1 MSILETLRRGLAKN
15 VMRRTI
21 GRLSMIG
28 LLLYS
33 TAGEAQPGS
42 LSTAG
47 FDGLKITLCGTS
59 SPLPAPGRAQACVAV
74 ETPDHLYIVDAGS
87 GSAATATL
95 AGIPMAKLR
104 GILLT
109 HFHSDHI
116 SDIGD
121 FNLNSW
127 VAGRPAPL
135 QIIGPEG
142 VDRIAEGLNIT
153 YELDRGY
160 RVAHHGAELLN
171 PELGILKSRTINEG
185 VIVDEDGLRITAFEV
200 SHPPIEPAYGYRLD
214 YGGRSVVISGDSLV
228 TDKIVEISDGADV
241 VLHDAMALQ
250 LVQGVETMAR
260 NTGNIRVAT
269 VLHDIQDYHA
279 TTSDLQRLVDQA
291 DIGLLA
297 LYHLVPAPRNAMG
310 VAAFNRGVPEGAIIT
325 EDGMVISLPADSA
338 EIAVE

>member
-1 MSILETLRRGLAKN
+1 MIRKIAIIGVLVSSIA
-15 VMRRTI
+15 
-21 GRLSMIG
+21 S
-28 LLLYS
+28 
-33 TAGEAQPGS
+33 EAQTS
-42 LSTAG
+42 SSSTVSFEG
-47 FDGLKITLCGTS
+47 VRITMCGTS

-87 GSAATATL
+87 GSAATANL
-95 AGIPMAKLR
+95 VGIPTGKLR

-135 QIIGPEG
+135 QIVGPEG
-142 VDRIAEGLNIT
+142 VDRIVEGLNIT
-153 YELDRGY
+153 YELDRAY

-171 PELGILKSRTINEG
+171 PELGILQSRTINEG
-185 VIVDEDGLRITAFEV
+185 IIVDEDGLRITAFEV
-200 SHPPIEPAYGYRLD
+200 SHPPIDPAYGYRFD

-228 TDKIVEISDGADV
+228 TDKIVEISNGADV

-250 LVQGVETMAR
+250 LVQGAENLAR
-260 NTGNIRVAT
+260 STGNTRLAT

-279 TTSDLQRLVDQA
+279 TTRDLQRLVDEA
-291 DIGLLA
+291 DIGQLA
-297 LYHLVPAPRNAMG
+297 LYHLVPAPRNAMA
-310 VAAFNRGVPEGAIIT
+310 VAAFNRGIPDGAIIT
-325 EDGMVISLPADSA
+325 EDGMVISLSSDT
-338 EIAVE
+338 EDMTIE

>member
-1 MSILETLRRGLAKN
+1 MIKTLSK
-15 VMRRTI
+15 I
-21 GRLSMIG
+21 GIIG
-28 LLLYS
+28 LIFHSVFAGAQTAPS
-33 TAGEAQPGS
+33 TDAA
-42 LSTAG
+42 

-74 ETPDHLYIVDAGS
+74 ETPGHLYIIDAGS
-87 GSAATATL
+87 GSAATAQL
-95 AGIPMAKLR
+95 SGIPLGKLR

-109 HFHSDHI
+109 HYHSDHI

-142 VDRIAEGLNIT
+142 VDRIVEGLNIT

-171 PELGILKSRTINEG
+171 PELGILQSRTIEEG
-185 VIVDEDGLRITAFEV
+185 VIVDEDELRITAFEV

-228 TDKIVEISDGADV
+228 TEKIVELSDGADV

-250 LVQGVETMAR
+250 LVQGMEAISR
-260 NTGNIRVAT
+260 NAGNTRIAT
-269 VLHDIQDYHA
+269 VLHDLQDYHA
-279 TTSDLQRLVDQA
+279 TSADLARLA
-291 DIGLLA
+291 SEAKIGLLA
-297 LYHLVPAPRNAMG
+297 LYHLVPAPRNAMASG
-310 VAAFNRGVPEGAIIT
+310 AFKARLPDGALIT
-325 EDGMVISLPADSA
+325 EDGMVISLPANSK
-338 EIAVE
+338 EITVE

>member
-1 MSILETLRRGLAKN
+1 MIRKIAIIGVLVSSIA
-15 VMRRTI
+15 
-21 GRLSMIG
+21 S
-28 LLLYS
+28 
-33 TAGEAQPGS
+33 EAQTS
-42 LSTAG
+42 SSSTVSFEG
-47 FDGLKITLCGTS
+47 IRITLCGTS
-59 SPLPAPGRAQACVAV
+59 SPLQAPGRAQACVAL

-87 GSAATATL
+87 GSAATANL
-95 AGIPMAKLR
+95 VGIPTGKLR

-142 VDRIAEGLNIT
+142 VDRIVEGLNIT
-153 YELDRGY
+153 YELDRAY

-171 PELGILKSRTINEG
+171 PELGILQSRTINEG
-185 VIVDEDGLRITAFEV
+185 IIVDEDGLRITAFEV
-200 SHPPIEPAYGYRLD
+200 SHPPIDPAYGYRFD

-228 TDKIVEISDGADV
+228 TDKIVEISNGADV

-250 LVQGVETMAR
+250 LVQGAENMAR
-260 NTGNIRVAT
+260 STGNTRLAT

-279 TTSDLQRLVDQA
+279 TTRDLQRLVDEA
-291 DIGLLA
+291 DIGQLA

-310 VAAFNRGVPEGAIIT
+310 VAAFNRGIPDGAIIT
-325 EDGMVISLPADSA
+325 EDGMVISLPSGTEDMTI
-338 EIAVE
+338 E

>member
-1 MSILETLRRGLAKN
+1 VIRKIAIIGVLVYSIA
-15 VMRRTI
+15 
-21 GRLSMIG
+21 S
-28 LLLYS
+28 
-33 TAGEAQPGS
+33 EAQTS
-42 LSTAG
+42 SSSTVSFEG
-47 FDGLKITLCGTS
+47 IRITMCGTS

-87 GSAATATL
+87 GSAATANL
-95 AGIPMAKLR
+95 VGIPTGKLR

-135 QIIGPEG
+135 QIVGPEG
-142 VDRIAEGLNIT
+142 VDRIVEGLNIT
-153 YELDRGY
+153 YELDRAY

-171 PELGILKSRTINEG
+171 PELGILQSRTINEG
-185 VIVDEDGLRITAFEV
+185 IIVDEDGLRITAFEV
-200 SHPPIEPAYGYRLD
+200 SHPPIDPAYGYRFD

-228 TDKIVEISDGADV
+228 TDKIVEISNGADV

-250 LVQGVETMAR
+250 LVQGAENLAR
-260 NTGNIRVAT
+260 STGNTRLAT

-279 TTSDLQRLVDQA
+279 TTRDLQRLVDEA
-291 DIGLLA
+291 DIGQLA
-297 LYHLVPAPRNAMG
+297 LYHLVPAPRNAMA
-310 VAAFNRGVPEGAIIT
+310 VAAFNRGIPDGAIIT
-325 EDGMVISLPADSA
+325 EDGMVISLSSDT
-338 EIAVE
+338 EDMTIE

>member
-1 MSILETLRRGLAKN
+1 MIRKIAIIGVLVSSIA
-15 VMRRTI
+15 
-21 GRLSMIG
+21 S
-28 LLLYS
+28 
-33 TAGEAQPGS
+33 EAQTS
-42 LSTAG
+42 SSSTVSFEG
-47 FDGLKITLCGTS
+47 IRITMCGTS

-87 GSAATATL
+87 GSAATANL
-95 AGIPMAKLR
+95 VGIPTGKLR

-135 QIIGPEG
+135 QIVGPEG
-142 VDRIAEGLNIT
+142 VDRIVEGLNIT
-153 YELDRGY
+153 YELDRAY

-171 PELGILKSRTINEG
+171 PELGILQSRTINEG
-185 VIVDEDGLRITAFEV
+185 IIVDEDGLRITAFEV
-200 SHPPIEPAYGYRLD
+200 SHPPIDPAYGYRFD

-228 TDKIVEISDGADV
+228 TDKIVEISNGADV

-250 LVQGVETMAR
+250 LVQGAENLAR
-260 NTGNIRVAT
+260 STGNTRLAT

-279 TTSDLQRLVDQA
+279 TTRDLQRLVDEA
-291 DIGLLA
+291 DIGQLA
-297 LYHLVPAPRNAMG
+297 LYHLVPAPRNAMA
-310 VAAFNRGVPEGAIIT
+310 VAAFNRGIPDGAIIT
-325 EDGMVISLPADSA
+325 EDGMVISLSSDT
-338 EIAVE
+338 EDMTIE

>member
-1 MSILETLRRGLAKN
+1 MMTKTIS
-15 VMRRTI
+15 RTGI
-21 GRLSMIG
+21 IG
-28 LLLYS
+28 LILYS
-33 TAGEAQPGS
+33 AFIGAQPAPS
-42 LSTAG
+42 STTI

-87 GSAATATL
+87 GSAATAQL
-95 AGIPMAKLR
+95 SGIPLEKMR

-109 HFHSDHI
+109 HYHSDHI

-127 VAGRPAPL
+127 VAGRPASL

-142 VDRIAEGLNIT
+142 VNRIVEGLNIT

-171 PELGILKSRTINEG
+171 PELGILQSRTIGEG
-185 VIVDEDGLRITAFEV
+185 VILDEDGLRITAFEV
-200 SHPPIEPAYGYRLD
+200 SHPPIEPAFGYRLD

-250 LVQGVETMAR
+250 LVQGAEAMSRGAG
-260 NTGNIRVAT
+260 NTRLAT

-279 TTSDLQRLVDQA
+279 TTADLARLTA
-291 DIGLLA
+291 EAAIGQLA
-297 LYHLVPAPRNAMG
+297 LYHLVPAPRNAMAI
-310 VAAFNRGVPEGAIIT
+310 AAFNGGLPDGALIT
-325 EDGMVISLPADSA
+325 EDGMMISLPANSK
-338 EIAVE
+338 EISVD

>member
-1 MSILETLRRGLAKN
+1 MTKTLSK
-15 VMRRTI
+15 I
-21 GRLSMIG
+21 GIIG
-28 LLLYS
+28 LVFYS
-33 TAGEAQPGS
+33 AVAGAQTSPS
-42 LSTAG
+42 FNAN

-74 ETPDHLYIVDAGS
+74 ETRDHLYIVDAGS
-87 GSAATATL
+87 GSAATAQL
-95 AGIPMAKLR
+95 GGIPLNKMR

-109 HFHSDHI
+109 HYHSDHI

-127 VAGRPAPL
+127 IAGRPAPL

-142 VDRIAEGLNIT
+142 VDRIVEGLNIT

-171 PELGILKSRTINEG
+171 PELGVMQSRTIGEG

-200 SHPPIEPAYGYRLD
+200 SHPPIDPAFGYRLD

-228 TDKIVEISDGADV
+228 TDKIVKISDGADV

-250 LVQGVETMAR
+250 LVQGAEAMSRGAG
-260 NTGNIRVAT
+260 NTRIAT

-279 TTSDLQRLVDQA
+279 TTADLARLA
-291 DIGLLA
+291 AEATIGQLA
-297 LYHLVPAPRNAMG
+297 LYHLVPAPRNAMAI
-310 VAAFNRGVPEGAIIT
+310 AAFNGDLPDGALIT
-325 EDGMVISLPADSA
+325 EDGMVISLPVGSK
-338 EIAVE
+338 EIVID

>member
-1 MSILETLRRGLAKN
+1 MIRKIAIIGVLVYSIA
-15 VMRRTI
+15 
-21 GRLSMIG
+21 S
-28 LLLYS
+28 
-33 TAGEAQPGS
+33 EAQTS
-42 LSTAG
+42 SSSTVSFEG
-47 FDGLKITLCGTS
+47 IRITMCGTS

-87 GSAATATL
+87 GSAATANL
-95 AGIPMAKLR
+95 VGIPTGKLR

-135 QIIGPEG
+135 QIVGPEG
-142 VDRIAEGLNIT
+142 VDRIVEGLNIT
-153 YELDRGY
+153 YELDRAY

-171 PELGILKSRTINEG
+171 PELGILQSRTINEG
-185 VIVDEDGLRITAFEV
+185 IIVDEDGLRITAFEV
-200 SHPPIEPAYGYRLD
+200 SHPPIDPAYGYRFD

-228 TDKIVEISDGADV
+228 TDKIVEISNGADV

-250 LVQGVETMAR
+250 LVQGAENLAR
-260 NTGNIRVAT
+260 STGNTRLAT

-279 TTSDLQRLVDQA
+279 TTRDLQRLVDEA
-291 DIGLLA
+291 DIGQLA
-297 LYHLVPAPRNAMG
+297 LYHLVPAPRNAMA
-310 VAAFNRGVPEGAIIT
+310 VAAFNRGIPDGAIIT
-325 EDGMVISLPADSA
+325 EDGMVISLSSDT
-338 EIAVE
+338 EDMTIE

>member
-1 MSILETLRRGLAKN
+1 MTKTFSKI
-15 VMRRTI
+15 V
-21 GRLSMIG
+21 SIG
-28 LLLYS
+28 LVVYS
-33 TAGEAQPGS
+33 TVAGAQ
-42 LSTAG
+42 TAISSNAA

-87 GSAATATL
+87 GSAATAQL
-95 AGIPMAKLR
+95 SGISLDKMR
-104 GILLT
+104 GILVT
-109 HFHSDHI
+109 HYHSDHI

-127 VAGRPAPL
+127 VAGRPEPL

-142 VDRIAEGLNIT
+142 VDRIVEGLNIT

-160 RVAHHGAELLN
+160 RVAHHGAELLD
-171 PELGILKSRTINEG
+171 PELGVLHSRTIGED
-185 VIVDEDGLRITAFEV
+185 VIVDKDGLRITAFEV

-228 TDKIVEISDGADV
+228 TDKIVELSDGADV

-250 LVQGVETMAR
+250 LVQGAETLSSR
-260 NTGNIRVAT
+260 SGNIRLAT

-279 TTSDLQRLVDQA
+279 TTADLARLAVKA

-297 LYHLVPAPRNAMG
+297 LYHLVPAPRNAMAI
-310 VAAFNRGVPEGAIIT
+310 AAFNGDLPEDALIT
-325 EDGMVISLPADSA
+325 EDGMVISLPANSK
-338 EIAVE
+338 EITVD